1 MNAVLG
7 ERGSHD
13 NSDSGM
19 MKAFSASLRAVFEE
33 AFENGEKEREIA
45 WSITLWPTA
54 RKTTTSD

>member
-19 MKAFSASLRAVFEE
+19 MTAFSASLRAVFEE
-33 AFENGEKEREIA
+33 AFENGEKEREMA
-45 WSITLWPTA
+45 
-54 RKTTTSD
+54 